1 MKVVV
6 DVDQLNVGMY
16 VCELD
21 RPWRETPFLFQGFEI
36 CNQQQIDALRQHCRA
51 VTILSGETDHRNTF
65 HRGPGAAVVVP
76 AGLPTPHRS
85 LRVEQEVYKINNHP
99 NARSAY
105 QDITSMPEEVD
116 KMRDVFIESRLLV
129 QELLH
134 DAKLGRSVNYLGAKQ
149 AVHSMAESVIRN
161 PDALMCFAQLKRK
174 DEYTALH
181 SLRVCILA
189 LAFGRQLGLPRN
201 EIEVLGLG
209 ALLHDIGM
217 VKVPDEILGKPAA
230 LTSAEFDL
238 VKQHVTWG
246 ADMLHASRQIP
257 SAALEVVTAHHERYD
272 GSGYLKGLRGDEF
285 GEFGMIGAIVDHYD
299 AITSDRAYHGAISA
313 HSVLMQMYGWRNTLF
328 SAPLVEKFIQCLGIY
343 PIGSVVALNSGD
355 IGVVAAI
362 NREQRLK
369 PHVMLVYRADRQP
382 YAEMPIANIAT
393 RRTPDDRPCEIE
405 HVLESDAIDIDPAHY
420 LRTAVGL

>member
-6 DVDQLNVGMY
+6 DVDQLKIGMY

-36 CNQQQIDALRQHCRA
+36 CDQQQLDALRQHCRA
-51 VTILSGETDHRNTF
+51 VTILSGETGNRNSF
-65 HRGPGAAVVVP
+65 HREPGAAA
-76 AGLPTPHRS
+76 AGLPAQRVS

-99 NARSAY
+99 NARSVY
-105 QDITSMPEEVD
+105 RDVTSLSEEVD

-149 AVHSMAESVIRN
+149 AVSNMAESVIRN

-189 LAFGRQLGLPRN
+189 LAFGRQLGMPRN
-201 EIEVLGLG
+201 QLEVLGLG

-217 VKVPDEILGKPAA
+217 VKVPEEILGKPDA
-230 LTSAEFDL
+230 LTPAEFDL

-246 ADMLHASRQIP
+246 ADMLHTSRQIP
-257 SAALEVVTAHHERYD
+257 TAALEIVTAHHERHD
-272 GSGYLKGLRGDEF
+272 GSGYLKGLRGDENS
-285 GEFGMIGAIVDHYD
+285 EFGMIGAIVDHYD
-299 AITSDRAYHGAISA
+299 AITSDRAYHGAITA
-313 HSVLMQMYGWRNTLF
+313 HSVLMQMYGWRDTLF
-328 SAPLVEKFIQCLGIY
+328 SASLVEKFIQCLGIY
-343 PIGSVVALNSGD
+343 PIGSVVALNSGEV
-355 IGVVAAI
+355 GVVAAI

-369 PHVMLVYRADRQP
+369 PYVMLVYRADRKP

-393 RRTPDDRPCEIE
+393 RRTPDGRPCEIE
-405 HVLESDAIDIDPAHY
+405 RVLESGAIDIDPAHY